1 MEFEGIGT
9 RSSGGRAAPHGRR
22 ARRAPAERRQGGGG
36 LRAERRARG
45 RGVGGAAL
53 RQGRGSGGAAE
64 TASEEQEGTD
74 AERGHGA
81 AWDEPLVEDHHDMA
95 IGAHPR

>member
-1 MEFEGIGT
+1 M
-9 RSSGGRAAPHGRR
+9 RSVVQEAAEWVGRHF
-22 ARRAPAERRQGGGG
+22 AR
-36 LRAERRARG
+36 
-45 RGVGGAAL
+45 GGAAG
-53 RQGRGSGGAAE
+53 GRAE
-64 TASEEQEGTD
+64 TASEEQEGTE

>member
-1 MEFEGIGT
+1 M
-9 RSSGGRAAPHGRR
+9 
-22 ARRAPAERRQGGGG
+22 
-36 LRAERRARG
+36 
-45 RGVGGAAL
+45 GGAAL